1 MVADL
6 YLLILLLLNMTEPVF
21 QEDDSKWEV
30 QKRETELL
38 IVSHDIL
45 GKEYELDG
53 VSFTVLGIQPVY
65 YTDEDEQQDVQ
76 WNVATITDINS
87 QRVPI
92 ISFQGGMACITKIR
106 IGDEVIVGYSDILK
120 KIAPIEQAPEG
131 WLTKNGLAQEL
142 KISYETINKIAD
154 KYRATHPDW
163 FHIYIVASGL
173 REHFSPQL
181 CDIIRNKIAE
191 EEHAPEGWLTTG
203 ALALELKKDFLT
215 VKRIAEQH
223 LATHPDWFHVYM
235 IVEGQFRTHFSPKL
249 CDIIRNKI
257 AEKEH
262 APEGWFTTRS
272 LARELKKGFL
282 TVKRIAEQHLAT
294 HPDWF
299 HAYKV
304 VGGQFCNHYS
314 PELCDIIR
322 NKISEEEHASEG
334 WMTKN
339 GLAQEL
345 KISYET
351 INKITDKHRA
361 THPNWFHVYMTATGL
376 QE

>member
-154 KYRATHPDW
+154 KHRATHP
-163 FHIYIVASGL
+163 
-173 REHFSPQL
+173 
-181 CDIIRNKIAE
+181 N
-191 EEHAPEGWLTTG
+191 
-203 ALALELKKDFLT
+203 
-215 VKRIAEQH
+215 
-223 LATHPDWFHVYM
+223 WFHVYM
-235 IVEGQFRTHFSPKL
+235 TATGLQEHFSPEL

-322 NKISEEEHASEG
+322 QAVK
-334 WMTKN
+334 
-339 GLAQEL
+339 
-345 KISYET
+345 
-351 INKITDKHRA
+351 DKRS
-361 THPNWFHVYMTATGL
+361 
-376 QE
+376 